1 MHENQLKQTLLE
13 TIQEVGHF
21 IKKQSTLTFDISDKE
36 GKNNIVTEV
45 DLKAEEMI
53 KASIL
58 KKYPNHGFLGEEYGS
73 ENPKSSHQWIIDP
86 IDGTINFAHQI
97 PLYCVSIALAVEG
110 TLTLGAIYNPVTEE
124 LFFAEKGKGAWL
136 NQQQIFVSK
145 QDNFD
150 RSFLVTGFPYQFPEG
165 IQVANIFAA
174 VVNRGLP
181 LRRLGSAALDLAYV
195 AAGRFDGFW
204 EYNLNPWDIAA
215 GYLLVQ
221 EAGGR
226 VSDFQNNEGHY
237 AHRQTLATNGLIH
250 ESLRALILQH
260 S

>member
-1 MHENQLKQTLLE
+1 MHQNSLKRTLLE
-13 TIQEVGHF
+13 TIQETGQF
-21 IKKQSTLTFDISDKE
+21 IKKQSTRAFNISDKE

-53 KASIL
+53 KDSIL
-58 KKYPNHGFLGEEYGS
+58 KTYPNHGFLGEEFGL
-73 ENPKSSHQWIIDP
+73 ENPNASHQWIIDP

-97 PLYCVSIALAVEG
+97 PLYCVSIALAIDG
-110 TLTLGAIYNPVTEE
+110 ALTLGAIYNPITGE
-124 LFFAEKGKGAWL
+124 LFFAEQGKGAWL
-136 NQQQIFVSK
+136 NNQQIFVSK
-145 QDNFD
+145 QADFD

-165 IQVANIFAA
+165 IQVADIFAA

-204 EYNLNPWDIAA
+204 EYNLNAWDIAA

-226 VSDFQNNEGHY
+226 VSDFQNNEGHFS
-237 AHRQTLATNGLIH
+237 HRQTLATNGLIH
-250 ESLRALILQH
+250 ETLRAVILQH